1 MKIISSNVYVG
12 PNIYA
17 NFPVIRHQIDI
28 GELENWPSVKLGQ
41 EFINGLI
48 NALPSLQ
55 SHGCSYGE
63 EGGFIRRLR
72 EDEGTWFG
80 HIWEHVALEL
90 QNLAGSPVSF
100 GRTRSLGDVGCYNVV
115 FQYKQKDVGLEA
127 GKLGIKLLTHLMP
140 DEVQKAIN
148 ADIEDDFD
156 FNDELRSFVRMAQRK
171 EFGPSTGSLV
181 KAAED
186 RDIPWLRLNNYSLV
200 QFGHGKYQQRIQ
212 ATITSETKHIAVEI
226 SCDKEDTHNLLNDLG
241 LPVPKQLMIYSER
254 QAVRAA
260 NRIGYPVV
268 VKPLNA
274 NHGRGVSINLTT
286 DDEVITAFEEAQ
298 KHGSS
303 RAVLVESYL
312 TGLDHRMLVV
322 NNELVAVAKRVP
334 GHVVGDGESTI
345 AELIDK
351 VNEDPRRGIGHEK
364 VLTRLELDSQAMRLL
379 ADAGYDE
386 STVLDEGQIFYLRS
400 TANLSTGGTAID
412 VTDIV
417 HPDNRDMAVRAIKA
431 IGLDVGGVDFLTDDI
446 SKSYKEIG
454 GGICECNAAPG
465 FRMHVAPS
473 EGKPRDVAGKVI
485 DMLFPLGSESKIP
498 VAAITGTNG
507 KTTTSRM
514 LASIMKSA
522 GFTTGMTST
531 DGVYIDGHL
540 SVKGDMTGPTSAQI
554 VLRDPNVDFAIM
566 ETARGGI
573 LKRGLGYSECNVGAC
588 LNVTADHLG
597 QRGIDTVEQLAQ
609 IKRVVVEV
617 AKDVVVLNADDHLCL
632 QMADYCDAERICYVT
647 MDPGHGLVRE
657 HIRRN
662 GMAVVLE
669 KGINGDMITIY
680 DNGAHIPLLWT
691 HLIPSTIEG
700 KALHNVQNAM
710 FAAGIAYSFQ
720 TSLEDI
726 RQGLR
731 IFNTSFYQAPGR
743 LNIFDEHPFKV
754 ILDYAH
760 NPAAIKTITDLATR
774 LEVTGKRR
782 IVMAMPG
789 DRRDEDVIEAARIAA
804 PGFDSFICKAD
815 DDRRRRAH
823 DEVPLLLKKSL
834 MEAGV
839 QESVI
844 QVIPSESDAVEKG
857 LQDCQKGD
865 LLIILG
871 DDITRC
877 WKQIVHF
884 NDVGDSQV
892 ESEEPSQDYPE
903 KLFEPVEHKFEL
915 EQGQSLVHDDRGVRL
930 VVERDEDSD

>member
-1 MKIISSNVYVG
+1 MKILSNNVYVG
-12 PNIYA
+12 PSVYA
-17 NFPVIRHQIDI
+17 NFPVIRFEIDL
-28 GELENWPSVKLGQ
+28 GELENWPSVKLG
-41 EFINGLI
+41 EDFINGLI
-48 NALPSLQ
+48 EALPSLQ
-55 SHGCSYGE
+55 THGCSYRE
-63 EGGFIRRLR
+63 EGGFIRRLK

-100 GRTRSLGDVGCYNVV
+100 GKTRGTGEYGCYNVV
-115 FQYKQKDVGLEA
+115 YQYKQRDVGLEA
-127 GKLGIKLLTHLMP
+127 GKLGIRLLTHLMP
-140 DEVQKAIN
+140 KEVQEAID
-148 ADIEDDFD
+148 ADIDDDFD
-156 FNDELRSFVRMAQRK
+156 FSDELHGFVRMAQRK

-181 KAAED
+181 KAAEE
-186 RDIPWLRLNNYSLV
+186 RDIPWLRLNEYSLV

-241 LPVPKQLMIYSER
+241 LPVPQQLMIYSER
-254 QAVRAA
+254 QAIRAA

-286 DDEVITAFEEAQ
+286 DEEVATAFEEAQ
-298 KHGSS
+298 KFGSGS
-303 RAVLVESYL
+303 AVLVESYL
-312 TGLDHRMLVV
+312 SGFDHRMLVV
-322 NNELVAVAKRVP
+322 NDELVAVAKRVP
-334 GHVVGDGESTI
+334 GHVVGDGKSTI
-345 AELIDK
+345 EELVDI

-364 VLTRLELDSQAMRLL
+364 VLTRLELDKQAARLMEE
-379 ADAGYDE
+379 AGYSAE
-386 STVLDEGQIFYLRS
+386 TVLDKDQVFYLRS

-417 HPDNRDMAVRAIKA
+417 HPDNRDMAIRAIRA
-431 IGLDVGGVDFLTDDI
+431 IGLDIGGVDFLTDDI
-446 SKSYKEIG
+446 GRSYKEIG

-473 EGKPRDVAGKVI
+473 EGEPRDVSGKVM
-485 DMLFPLGSESKIP
+485 DMLFPAGSQAKIP

-540 SVKGDMTGPTSAQI
+540 TVKGDMTGPTSAQI
-554 VLRDPNVDFAIM
+554 VLRDPSVDFAIM

-573 LKRGLGYSECNVGAC
+573 VKRGLGYSECNVGAC
-588 LNVTADHLG
+588 LNVSADHLG
-597 QRGIDTVEQLAQ
+597 LRGIDTLEQLAE

-617 AKDVVVLNADDHLCL
+617 ANDCVVLNADDNLVL
-632 QMADYCDAERICYVT
+632 QMADFCRADNICYVT

-657 HIRRN
+657 HIRS
-662 GMAVVLE
+662 GGLAVVLE
-669 KGINGDMITIY
+669 RGINGEMITIY
-680 DNGAHIPLLWT
+680 DKGAHIPLLWT
-691 HLIPSTIEG
+691 HLIPATIEG

-710 FAAGIAYSFQ
+710 FAAAMAYSFD

-743 LNIFDEHPFKV
+743 LNIYDEHPFKV

-774 LEVTGKRR
+774 LEVAGKRR
-782 IVMAMPG
+782 IVIAIPG
-789 DRRDEDVIEAARIAA
+789 DRRDEDVADAARIVAK
-804 PGFDSFICKAD
+804 GFDTFICKAD
-815 DDRRRRAH
+815 DNRRGRGH
-823 DEVPLLLKKSL
+823 DEIPQMLKATLL
-834 MEAGV
+834 EEGV
-839 QESVI
+839 DESAI
-844 QVIPSESDAVEKG
+844 QIIPSEEEAVDKG
-857 LQDCQKGD
+857 LEDCEPGD
-865 LLIILG
+865 LLVILG
-871 DDITRC
+871 DEITRC

-884 NDVGDSQV
+884 NEGEERPPV
-892 ESEEPSQDYPE
+892 EEKPSQDFPE
-903 KLFEPVEHKFEL
+903 KLYEPVETKFEL
-915 EQGQSLVHDDRGVRL
+915 AAGQSLVQDDRGVRL

>member
-140 DEVQKAIN
+140 YEVQKAIN

-286 DDEVITAFEEAQ
+286 DDEVTTAFEEAQ